1 MLTKKQKREH
11 DQNLQRQQRDALQ
24 ARIEQQVIQRLGEA
38 DVPRNVQVR
47 RLWDDHYRVNV
58 LVGTPAMTSR
68 VSNSYFV
75 EADSDGQI
83 VESNP
88 EIASLGRVC

>member
-11 DQNLQRQQRDALQ
+11 DQNLQRQERDALR
-24 ARIEQQVIQRLGEA
+24 ALIEQQIVQRLGEA
-38 DVPRNVQVR
+38 DGPRQVQVR

-58 LVGTPAMTSR
+58 LVGTPAMTSK

-75 EADSDGQI
+75 EADSDGHI

-88 EIASLGRVC
+88 EIARLSCVR